1 VRFFSRIGSWLRTRG
16 TPPSDESASAVVA
29 PLPVL
34 DPDVL
39 ARLPRTPPAAFQA
52 RLLEAVDASR
62 KGVQVVQLDP
72 TVRVIAMSQRDVGDD
87 SDIDNALRT
96 VETSGVQWSSLTW
109 SALRDARPPFSP
121 PPTEWGG
128 ELSHLLDGDAGLIF
142 FIDIEAIA
150 IAVSQ
155 AAEQLGL
162 TAVIEDDGGVIR
174 VSDGRFQA
182 MLGTSTIIAEAL
194 WTGCGPLSALMR
206 RVRQVPHEL
215 RSFVSVMKALERG
228 HVGARFEVVGDH
240 LLARRATGAPL
251 RIDYRHLAAAARASG
266 VGGDTFLQGALL
278 EDLAE
283 QEGEV
288 VVLLRSAAWAKAW
301 PEMLKRDNDD
311 GGVVCLAREVDGR
324 VRAIRRTPEDK
335 PERLAFLEREARRQL
350 PFMQIVGHAF
360 VIERP
365 SPDGRSQHRAF
376 GLVSDR
382 SASLLLD
389 PALVRGLYEQL
400 GPVPEVVDV
409 ATNSEN
415 VLVLAPPG
423 TPAAVIDE
431 AFRRGS
437 RLEAD
442 LFDDGADPL
451 LIHKTVT
458 MPAVGAGHFDL
469 TIVPKEF
476 FTLADQAAAATDVS
490 RINGDYLRGLALEAL
505 GLHEKAV
512 TFFERAVRARTEDGE
527 VNLAL
532 GRTLSAIGNHERA
545 VSVLN
550 RAAVYLPEHAEL
562 QNALGVALYKTGAS
576 THARAAFLRAVHLS
590 PDEVGFLVNLGRTC
604 CDEEMFTE
612 AKAVLEHALRM
623 EPSSAEAHASM
634 AVLCHRTGNRPR
646 ALHHARAAL
655 AEQPDE
661 DTVQELLRMIDDDA
675 EPGL

>member
-1 VRFFSRIGSWLRTRG
+1 VSSG
-16 TPPSDESASAVVA
+16 ESQSTA

-34 DPDVL
+34 DPDLL

-52 RLLEAVDASR
+52 RMLEAMEASR
-62 KGVQVVQLDP
+62 RGVQVVQLDP
-72 TVRVIAMSQRDVGDD
+72 TVRLIAMSQRDASDD
-87 SDIDNALRT
+87 NDIDNALRS

-150 IAVSQ
+150 VAVSQ

-162 TAVIEDDGGVIR
+162 TAIIEDDGGVVR

-194 WTGCGPLSALMR
+194 WTGCGPLSSLVR

-215 RSFVSVMKALERG
+215 RSFVSVMKALERTY
-228 HVGARFEVVGDH
+228 VGARFEVVGDH

-278 EDLAE
+278 EDLTE
-283 QEGEV
+283 QPGEV
-288 VVLLRSAAWAKAW
+288 VTLLRSPAWARAW
-301 PEMLKRDNDD
+301 PEMLSRTHDD
-311 GGVVCLAREVDGR
+311 GGVVCVAREVDGR
-324 VRAIRRTPEDK
+324 VRAVPSTRQDR

-350 PFMQIVGHAF
+350 PFMQVTGHAF
-360 VIERP
+360 VVEQP
-365 SPDGRSQHRAF
+365 APDGRSLSRVF

-389 PALVRGLYEQL
+389 PALLRGFYEQL
-400 GPVPEVVDV
+400 GPVPGEIDV
-409 ATNSEN
+409 ATTSEN
-415 VLVLAPPG
+415 VLVVAPRG
-423 TPAAVIDE
+423 TATVAMTE
-431 AFRRGS
+431 ALRRGS
-437 RLEAD
+437 RLEVD
-442 LFDDGADPL
+442 LLEDGADPL
-451 LIHKTVT
+451 VITKTVSL
-458 MPAVGAGHFDL
+458 PAVGAGHFDL
-469 TIVPKEF
+469 TVVPDEYF
-476 FTLADQAAAATDVS
+476 ALSDQAAAATDLS
-490 RINGDYLRGLALEAL
+490 RINGDYVRGLALEAI
-505 GLHEKAV
+505 GLHDKAV
-512 TFFERAVRARTEDGE
+512 SSFERAVRARNDDGE

-532 GRTLSAIGNHERA
+532 GRALSAVGNYERA

-550 RAAVYLPEHAEL
+550 RASGFLPEHAEL
-562 QNALGVALYKTGAS
+562 QNALGVAHYKTGAS

-612 AKAVLEHALRM
+612 AQAVLEHALRM

-634 AVLCHRTGNRPR
+634 AVLCHRTGNRPQ

-655 AEQPDE
+655 AEEPDD
-661 DTVQELLRMIDDDA
+661 DTVQELLRMIDDDV
-675 EPGL
+675 EPGIS